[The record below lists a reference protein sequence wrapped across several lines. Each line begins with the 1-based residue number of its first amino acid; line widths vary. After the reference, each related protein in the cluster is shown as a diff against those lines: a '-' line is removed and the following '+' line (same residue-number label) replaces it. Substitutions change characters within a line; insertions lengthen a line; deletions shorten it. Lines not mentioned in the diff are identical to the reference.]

1 LAKIDYPSVMEAG
14 ESEYSALLKTRN
26 LLIFRD
32 AQNAGIGKIATS
44 WNESGTRDFFTS
56 VANEIGLSDTKAR
69 PKRSN
74 LEVGFNLEGS
84 WAARDWF

>member
-1 LAKIDYPSVMEAG
+1 MVEAG
-14 ESEYSALLKTRN
+14 GVGIQGLIENT
-26 LLIFRD
+26 LLIDFSRRQKRRTRQI
-32 AQNAGIGKIATS
+32 APNWNISGK
-44 WNESGTRDFFTS
+44 RDFFTS